1 MRPFSVSHGQPGA
14 RRRPGRRV
22 AGWPAV
28 ALIGAA
34 FTVVML
40 GATLPTPLY
49 PLYQKAFAFGELG
62 TTLVFAIYAAG
73 VIAALLLAGGW
84 SDQVGRRPMLRAGL
98 ALSGLSAL
106 LFLLADAPGWLY
118 AGRVLSGLST
128 GIFTGTATSAIM
140 DFAPSHGK
148 GRASLV
154 AAAVNTGGLGAGSV
168 LAGVLAQYAPLPLSL
183 CFIVDLVLVVLAAIC
198 VEAVAEPVRRAGK
211 PRLCPQRI
219 VVPIEVRGVFVR
231 AVVAG
236 FAGFAV
242 LGLFTAVSP
251 AFLGTVL
258 HNTDHAVTGVVV
270 LSVFVASIFGQAWS
284 LVIGTR
290 RALTMGCAGLV
301 VGTILVGTG
310 LLVASLAVLV
320 LGAVVA
326 GAGQGLSFRAG
337 LGSVTEICPHNKR
350 GAVTSS
356 YFVAFF
362 TGISIPVIG
371 VGAAAEA
378 FGLVVAGTLF
388 AALLALLAAVALLLT
403 VRAGRQ

>member
-1 MRPFSVSHGQPGA
+1 MRPFSVSHEELGA
-14 RRRPGRRV
+14 RRRPSRRV
-22 AGWPAV
+22 TGWPAV

-49 PLYQKAFAFGELG
+49 PLYQKAFGFGELV
-62 TTLVFAIYAAG
+62 TTLVFAVYAAG
-73 VIAALLLAGGW
+73 VIAALVLAGGW
-84 SDQVGRRPMLRAGL
+84 SDQVGRRPMLRAGV
-98 ALSGLSAL
+98 AMSGLSAMV
-106 LFLLADAPGWLY
+106 FLLADAPGWLF

-128 GIFTGTATSAIM
+128 GIFTGTATAAIL
-140 DFAPSHGK
+140 DFAPGHGK
-148 GRASLV
+148 RRASLV
-154 AAAVNTGGLGAGSV
+154 AAAVNAGGLGVGPV
-168 LAGVLAQYAPLPLSL
+168 LAGVLAQYAPLPLAL
-183 CFIVDLVLVVLAAIC
+183 CFVVDLVLVVLAALC
-198 VEAVAEPVRRAGK
+198 VEAVAEPVRRAGT
-211 PRLCPQRI
+211 PRLRPQWI
-219 VVPIEVRGVFVR
+219 VVPAEVRRVFVR

-236 FAGFAV
+236 SAGFAV

-284 LVIGTR
+284 SVIGTQ
-290 RALTMGCAGLV
+290 RAMTVGCAALV
-301 VGTILVGTG
+301 AGTILVGTS
-310 LLVASLAVLV
+310 LLAASLVVLV

-337 LGSVTEICPHNKR
+337 LGSVAECSPPDQR

-362 TGISIPVIG
+362 AGISIPVIG
-371 VGAAAEA
+371 VGIAVET
-378 FGLVVAGTLF
+378 FGLVASGTFF

-403 VRAGRQ
+403 VRAGRR